1 MQCSEKVQKPQQL
14 HLRLYRPLQA
24 YYNTVRKILSKYG
37 LLGRITMRSLS
48 TAWHPSQ
55 VIVQMRQY
63 TVLPLGKA
71 KCHIGMLLV
80 GWWFGFVLEPQNLNT
95 SQSCRPWTPFRIQG
109 EAICL
114 TVKAGLN
121 PISEN
126 LQLSSL
132 KSKESTCCGG
142 PKSRT
147 QLKCCAW
154 INPHKSK
161 LTETI

>member
-14 HLRLYRPLQA
+14 HLRLYRPLQT
-24 YYNTVRKILSKYG
+24 YYNSQKNTEQVWLARKNYHEKSLQHDT
-37 LLGRITMRSLS
+37 LLKLLYRWDNTQCYL
-48 TAWHPSQ
+48 Q
-55 VIVQMRQY
+55 CY
-63 TVLPLGKA
+63 A
-71 KCHIGMLLV
+71 KCHINMLLV
-80 GWWFGFVLEPQNLNT
+80 GWWFGFVLEPQELNT
-95 SQSCRPWTPFRIQG
+95 SQSWRPWTQG

-121 PISEN
+121 PISAN
-126 LQLSSL
+126 LQRSSL

-142 PKSRT
+142 PRSRS